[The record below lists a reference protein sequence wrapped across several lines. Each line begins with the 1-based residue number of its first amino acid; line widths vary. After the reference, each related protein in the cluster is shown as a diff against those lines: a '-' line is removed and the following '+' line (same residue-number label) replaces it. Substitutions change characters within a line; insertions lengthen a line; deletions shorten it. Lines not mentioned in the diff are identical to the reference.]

1 MWDSPASIYNHKNT
15 NISNILLL
23 HDCSWIVIAYLVH
36 DISQQMKGPSWP
48 FIDWRER
55 GKKPWFPLFTEIL
68 YWQKSSCAVLARRAK
83 RQWKLTHSSSS
94 NKLEREHD
102 SDGEAGVL
110 WHKQIIQEGSPQ
122 EKKKWSLVDSV
133 KRLVH
138 GCCPFFH
145 ALKIHPALEIPA
157 SRLADA
163 GFWFLWASATR
174 TI

>member
-68 YWQKSSCAVLARRAK
+68 YWQKSSYTVLARRAK

-122 EKKKWSLVDSV
+122 EKKKVEPCWQCEETRPWL
-133 KRLVH
+133 L
-138 GCCPFFH
+138 PFFSCTEDSSCVRNPRI
-145 ALKIHPALEIPA
+145 KTCRC
-157 SRLADA
+157 RLLV
-163 GFWFLWASATR
+163 FVSLCY
-174 TI
+174 